1 MAIECN
7 GTNLKTINFN
17 GTNLTVVELNGNTI
31 WCKPYTITI
40 STAGYVEQYSVVRTK
55 TNEPSAGVD
64 KSLHSGQTIYYGDS
78 ITVNATAASGH
89 KLNGTFPYTIDNV
102 KSDVAV
108 NITTSR
114 IITPPS
120 LEPNIY
126 GQRIGNT
133 ITSVVAEIAFVNSN
147 NVGVTCHYKITGT
160 SVTFTDTKEGTIGIS
175 LNSTGRAT
183 ASFSQQP
190 FINSVTV
197 EAYFTSNELTPV
209 TSDTATQTFKVTI

>member
-7 GTNLKTINFN
+7 NTKLKVIEFN
-17 GTNLTVVELNGNTI
+17 NTDITVVELNGNII
-31 WCKPYTITI
+31 WCKPYTVTI
-40 STAGYVEQYSVVRTK
+40 NTSGYVEQYSVVRTK
-55 TNEPSAGVD
+55 TNEPTANEGD
-64 KSLHSGQTIYYGDS
+64 TLHNGQTVYYGDS

-89 KLNGTFPYTIDNV
+89 KLNGTFPYTIDVKNNV
-102 KSDVAV
+102 SI
-108 NITTSR
+108 NISTSR

-120 LEPNIY
+120 LEPTIY

-133 ITSVVAEIAFVNSN
+133 VTAIVAEIAFVNSN

-160 SVTFTDTKEGTIGIS
+160 SVAFTDTKEGTIEIS
-175 LNSTGRAT
+175 LNSTKRAT
-183 ASFSQQP
+183 VSFSQQP

-209 TSDTATQTFKVTI
+209 TSDTVTQTFKVTI